1 MLDFQ
6 NQTLNIEDLP
16 RFETVNGHPVDK
28 AYLKVL
34 RILYAF
40 WALILFT
47 GLFVIDY
54 FVELPSL
61 AFYLILGFLSVLF
74 LSIILDI
81 ELGFYRRKFGIRAK
95 DLIFQKGFFVFRQTL
110 VPYNRIQHVEV
121 KQGLIF
127 KAFKIFT
134 LKVYTAGSSTGD
146 LSIAGLNSNDADK
159 LKAQILKVA
168 DLDDN

>member
-6 NQTLNIEDLP
+6 NQTIELGDLP
-16 RFETVNGHPVDK
+16 RFENVSGYPVDK

-34 RILYAF
+34 RILYTF
-40 WALILFT
+40 WALLVFGGIVL
-47 GLFVIDY
+47 LDY
-54 FVELPSL
+54 IITLPSL
-61 AFYLILGFLSVLF
+61 AFYPLLGFFTVLF
-74 LSIILDI
+74 SFIIVDI
-81 ELGFYRRKFGIRAK
+81 ELGFNRRKFGIRAK
-95 DLIFQKGFFVFRQTL
+95 DLIFQKGFFVFKQTI
-110 VPYNRIQHVEV
+110 VPYKRIQHVEV
-121 KQGLIF
+121 KQGLVF

-146 LSIAGLNSNDADK
+146 LSIAGLNQNDASK